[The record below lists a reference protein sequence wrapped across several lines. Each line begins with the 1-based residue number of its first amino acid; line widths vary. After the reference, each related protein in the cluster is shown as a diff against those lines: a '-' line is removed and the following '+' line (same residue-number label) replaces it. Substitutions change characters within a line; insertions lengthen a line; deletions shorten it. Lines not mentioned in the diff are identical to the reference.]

1 MSEMWTCPKCY
12 QRFVRKNN
20 PHSCNEKTTEDFLVG
35 KSDYTIDLYHYFIE
49 TYRQIGE
56 FVLHPAKSR
65 IAFAAQI
72 RFGYIHRLGK
82 DFLDV
87 VLTFD
92 QPYNDNLCFYRIGEV
107 PGGKYYQH
115 YLRILHKSDINE
127 EVLSYMK
134 MALDS
139 GNRKTVTKK

>member
-1 MSEMWTCPKCY
+1 MWTCPECDQK
-12 QRFVRKNN
+12 FVKNN
-20 PHSCNEKTTEDFLVG
+20 HPHSCNERTVGDFLEGKSAHTTELFHFF
-35 KSDYTIDLYHYFIE
+35 IDEYKKL
-49 TYRQIGE
+49 GD

-65 IAFAAQI
+65 IAFAAKI

-92 QPYNDNLCFYRIGEV
+92 KPHSENLCFYRIGEV

-115 YLRILHKSDINE
+115 YLRLLRKEDLNE
-127 EVLSYMK
+127 EIKKYMK
-134 MALDS
+134 LALDA
-139 GNRKTVTKK
+139 GNRKKQLK